1 MHTLYLPLW
10 PIPLP
15 TLPTRSRRSLPQSFS
30 HSFLFAHG
38 ARTAPENAGSVHG
51 RVALR
56 GLTLPQFSRTLEAL
70 DRSVR
75 EREDV
80 VGDSTRLL
88 LVHVVRRIGHADDPS
103 VLAVEL
109 IRVVGQLKSPGAFPS

>member
-1 MHTLYLPLW
+1 MPY
-10 PIPLP
+10 
-15 TLPTRSRRSLPQSFS
+15 
-30 HSFLFAHG
+30 
-38 ARTAPENAGSVHG
+38 
-51 RVALR
+51 VA
-56 GLTLPQFSRTLEAL
+56 PQFSGT
-70 DRSVR
+70 VR